1 MLTSEDEPFW
11 DGDDMTLEMV
21 TDINDG
27 EVDEDVRRSHFHIAT
42 MLRVD

>member
-27 EVDEDVRRSHFHIAT
+27 EVDEDVRSPASRPFTRS
-42 MLRVD
+42 D